1 MSAGDANSARFMV
14 DRAQA
19 LAALLPRTLRIG
31 EREVSGAWTGQ
42 ALPKERGGATSQD
55 EAELLGPGGV
65 RLWLYRL
72 VLGPGKPPR
81 IHMQAQF
88 PDAGDYY
95 TYHDPRFERSFG
107 AWRDDAAIAREM
119 AQRLLPDY
127 LAYFAVVARRK
138 EVGCAIADRRYDDLA
153 LVGQVLTADLP
164 DLPPSARVPRV
175 RNRVSIYY
183 SIERPDGLEVT
194 AESPEIGAVTLK
206 LSGLSVEDALD
217 LLEYA
222 IAQRRSARDGG

>member
-1 MSAGDANSARFMV
+1 MSAGDANSARSLV
-14 DRAQA
+14 HRAQA

-31 EREVSGAWTGQ
+31 EREVSGAWIGQ

-95 TYHDPRFERSFG
+95 TMTRASSAHLGPG
-107 AWRDDAAIAREM
+107 AMTLPLPGRWRR
-119 AQRLLPDY
+119 
-127 LAYFAVVARRK
+127 
-138 EVGCAIADRRYDDLA
+138 GCCRTI
-153 LVGQVLTADLP
+153 
-164 DLPPSARVPRV
+164 
-175 RNRVSIYY
+175 
-183 SIERPDGLEVT
+183 
-194 AESPEIGAVTLK
+194 
-206 LSGLSVEDALD
+206 
-217 LLEYA
+217 
-222 IAQRRSARDGG
+222 

>member
-1 MSAGDANSARFMV
+1 MV

-19 LAALLPRTLRIG
+19 LAALLPHALRIG
-31 EREVSGAWTGQ
+31 EREVSGAWIGR
-42 ALPKERGGATSQD
+42 ALPKERGGATSRD
-55 EAELLGPGGV
+55 EAELIGPGGV
-65 RLWLYRL
+65 RLWLYRIA
-72 VLGPGKPPR
+72 LGPGRQPR

-95 TYHDPRFERSFG
+95 TYHDPHFERSFG

-119 AQRLLPDY
+119 AQKLLPEY

-153 LVGQVLTADLP
+153 LIGQILTADLP
-164 DLPPSARVPRV
+164 DLPPSARAPRV

-194 AESPEIGAVTLK
+194 AESPKPGTVSLK
-206 LSGLSVEDALD
+206 LSGLSVEEALD

-222 IAQRRSARDGG
+222 VVQRRSVRAGG

>member
-1 MSAGDANSARFMV
+1 MSAGDANSARSMV

-88 PDAGDYY
+88 PDAGEYY

-138 EVGCAIADRRYDDLA
+138 EVGCAIADRRYDALA
-153 LVGQVLTADLP
+153 CGTGP
-164 DLPPSARVPRV
+164 DRGSARPSAIRTRASRPQPRQHLLQH
-175 RNRVSIYY
+175 RAAGRAGGNR
-183 SIERPDGLEVT
+183 
-194 AESPEIGAVTLK
+194 
-206 LSGLSVEDALD
+206 
-217 LLEYA
+217 
-222 IAQRRSARDGG
+222 

>member
-1 MSAGDANSARFMV
+1 MSAGDANSARSMV

-42 ALPKERGGATSQD
+42 ALPKERGGASGD

-72 VLGPGKPPR
+72 ERRGQEPR
-81 IHMQAQF
+81 IQMQAQF
-88 PDAGDYY
+88 PDTGDYY
-95 TYHDPRFERSFG
+95 TYHDPHFERSFG
-107 AWRDDAAIAREM
+107 ARRDDAAIAREVE
-119 AQRLLPDY
+119 RKLLPDY

-153 LVGQVLTADLP
+153 LVGQLLTADLP
-164 DLPPSARVPRV
+164 DLPPSARVPYV
-175 RNRVSIYY
+175 RNRVSISY
-183 SIERPDGLEVT
+183 SIDRPDGLSVS

-222 IAQRRSARDGG
+222 IAQRRPAWDGG